1 MLFRFITAIIL
12 TGLFYLRRDTGPD
25 NAVNKILRIVL
36 YGIAILVL
44 IAPLLFPW
52 MLSTEWCHTDSNGE
66 WQCEQVYGSEGE
78 VLLWFLLYSFLF
90 ALTGS
95 FLGYETYDPAP
106 SYSYKSSIPPSKPIF
121 SDRRGTPV
129 FTPQNELT
137 TIECP
142 GCSAHMDVPKLGAM
156 QNITCS
162 ECGLSGE
169 IEI

>member
-1 MLFRFITAIIL
+1 MLFRFITAAIL
-12 TGLFYLRRDTGPD
+12 AGLFYLRRDTGPD
-25 NAVNKILRIVL
+25 NAVNKILRIPL

-44 IAPLLFPW
+44 IAPMVFPYL
-52 MLSTEWCHTDSNGE
+52 LSTVWCHLDSNGVE
-66 WQCEQVYGSEGE
+66 QCEQVFRSEGE
-78 VLLWFLLYSFLF
+78 VCLWYLLFSFLF
-90 ALTGS
+90 ALTGA

-142 GCSAHMDVPKLGAM
+142 GCSAQMEVPILGMM
-156 QNITCS
+156 QKVTCD
-162 ECGLSGE
+162 ECGTSGE